1 MQTQIL
7 NEFSKNYNKSTPYLK
22 DRISYAAKIA
32 NNYEWVRNKIDYYS
46 RHHLSYNERKK
57 QLEINYNLYNGQY
70 EEKDYAYLFKQF
82 GFETELKNAT
92 FKHFDIMSEP
102 LREIVGEEE
111 RRPFEPMVVAINADA
126 VIRKREEKAKLLQQ
140 YIYMKAIA
148 PIMEQAEQVPP
159 EQREQF
165 LKENT
170 PEEIEKLMT
179 KKYKSPEETQ
189 AQRLLNWLSKKEY
202 LNRKFNLG
210 WKDVTIGAQEVYYV
224 TTENG
229 HPTVKLINPKNFI
242 FDSSEENIFIE
253 DGEWASY
260 EHYLTITDIYK
271 QYGEYFT
278 EKDRKALEEYIN
290 DYLYNLD

>member
-1 MQTQIL
+1 
-7 NEFSKNYNKSTPYLK
+7 
-22 DRISYAAKIA
+22 
-32 NNYEWVRNKIDYYS
+32 
-46 RHHLSYNERKK
+46 
-57 QLEINYNLYNGQY
+57 
-70 EEKDYAYLFKQF
+70 
-82 GFETELKNAT
+82 
-92 FKHFDIMSEP
+92 MSEP

-242 FDSSEENIFIE
+242 FDSSEENI
-253 DGEWASY
+253 
-260 EHYLTITDIYK
+260 L
-271 QYGEYFT
+271 
-278 EKDRKALEEYIN
+278 
-290 DYLYNLD
+290 

>member
-102 LREIVGEEE
+102 LREIVGK
-111 RRPFEPMVVAINADA
+111 RREDLLNQWWWLLTLMLLLGRE
-126 VIRKREEKAKLLQQ
+126 RKRQS
-140 YIYMKAIA
+140 YC
-148 PIMEQAEQVPP
+148 
-159 EQREQF
+159 
-165 LKENT
+165 
-170 PEEIEKLMT
+170 
-179 KKYKSPEETQ
+179 S
-189 AQRLLNWLSKKEY
+189 
-202 LNRKFNLG
+202 
-210 WKDVTIGAQEVYYV
+210 
-224 TTENG
+224 
-229 HPTVKLINPKNFI
+229 
-242 FDSSEENIFIE
+242 NIFI
-253 DGEWASY
+253 
-260 EHYLTITDIYK
+260 
-271 QYGEYFT
+271 
-278 EKDRKALEEYIN
+278 
-290 DYLYNLD
+290 